1 MHVPL
6 GLALTEI
13 IAETQIPTIA
23 HHHDFYW
30 ERMRFTVN
38 AVNDYIQMAFPP
50 ALPDIEHVVINSAA
64 KEELAHR
71 TGISSTII
79 PNVLDF
85 KNPPLV

>member
-1 MHVPL
+1 M
-6 GLALTEI
+6 
-13 IAETQIPTIA
+13 
-23 HHHDFYW
+23 
-30 ERMRFTVN
+30 
-38 AVNDYIQMAFPP
+38 NDYIQMAFPP

-85 KNPPLV
+85 ENPPFVDEKRTEDFRNSIGLKLDDVMILQPSRVIQRMLRFK